1 MLRRCKM
8 GLLFYPFMNFLKK
21 LLASFEN
28 APGGF
33 SARKLTAFAF
43 AACALFLQWKHA
55 TPETVPTLVLI
66 DASAAL
72 LCLGIVTAAE
82 LIKLRGGKE

>member
-1 MLRRCKM
+1 MSWLE
-8 GLLFYPFMNFLKK
+8 K

-43 AACALFLQWKHA
+43 AACAIFLQWKHA

-66 DASAAL
+66 DASTAL

-82 LIKLRGGKE
+82 LIKLRGGKD

>member
-1 MLRRCKM
+1 MSW
-8 GLLFYPFMNFLKK
+8 LKK
-21 LLASFEN
+21 LIASFEN
-28 APGGF
+28 APGGW

-43 AACALFLQWKHA
+43 AACAIFLQWKHA

-66 DASAAL
+66 DASTAL

-82 LIKLRGGKE
+82 LIKLRGGKD

>member
-1 MLRRCKM
+1 MSWLE
-8 GLLFYPFMNFLKK
+8 K

-28 APGGF
+28 TPGGF

-43 AACALFLQWKHA
+43 AACAIFLQWKHA

-66 DASAAL
+66 DAGTAL

-82 LIKLRGGKE
+82 LIKLRGGKD

>member
-1 MLRRCKM
+1 MSWL
-8 GLLFYPFMNFLKK
+8 NK

-43 AACALFLQWKHA
+43 TACALYLQWKHS
-55 TPETVPTLVLI
+55 TPDNVPTLVLI

-72 LCLGIVTAAE
+72 LCLGIITMAE
-82 LIKLRGGKE
+82 LVKLRHGNKE

>member
-1 MLRRCKM
+1 
-8 GLLFYPFMNFLKK
+8 MNWLEKWI
-21 LLASFEN
+21 ASFEN

-55 TPETVPTLVLI
+55 TPENTPTLVLI
-66 DASAAL
+66 DASTAL

-82 LIKLRGGKE
+82 LVKLRSGKD

>member
-1 MLRRCKM
+1 MS
-8 GLLFYPFMNFLKK
+8 LLKDFF
-21 LLASFEN
+21 ASFKN

-66 DASAAL
+66 DASTAL

-82 LIKLRGGKE
+82 LIKLRGGKD

>member
-1 MLRRCKM
+1 M
-8 GLLFYPFMNFLKK
+8 GFFSK

-28 APGGF
+28 SPGGF

-43 AACALFLQWKHA
+43 AACAVYLQWKHA
-55 TPETVPTLVLI
+55 NAENVPTLVLI
-66 DASAAL
+66 DAATAL

-82 LIKLRGGKE
+82 LIRLRGGNDSKE

>member
-1 MLRRCKM
+1 M
-8 GLLFYPFMNFLKK
+8 GFISKI
-21 LLASFEN
+21 LASFEN
-28 APGGF
+28 APGGW

-43 AACALFLQWKHA
+43 AACAIFLQWKHA

-66 DASAAL
+66 DASTAL

-82 LIKLRGGKE
+82 LIKLRGGKD

>member
-1 MLRRCKM
+1 MSWLE
-8 GLLFYPFMNFLKK
+8 K
-21 LLASFEN
+21 LIASFEN

-43 AACALFLQWKHA
+43 AACAIFLQWKHA

-66 DASAAL
+66 DASTAL

-82 LIKLRGGKE
+82 LIKLRGGKD

>member
-1 MLRRCKM
+1 MSW
-8 GLLFYPFMNFLKK
+8 LKK

-43 AACALFLQWKHA
+43 ATCAVYLQWNHA
-55 TPETVPTLVLI
+55 NAENVPTLVLI
-66 DASAAL
+66 DAATAL

-82 LIKLRGGKE
+82 LIKLRGGSASKE

>member
-1 MLRRCKM
+1 MSW
-8 GLLFYPFMNFLKK
+8 LKK

-43 AACALFLQWKHA
+43 AACAIFLQWKHA

-66 DASAAL
+66 DASTAL

-82 LIKLRGGKE
+82 LIKLRGGKD

>member
-1 MLRRCKM
+1 MSW
-8 GLLFYPFMNFLKK
+8 LKK

-28 APGGF
+28 SPGGF

-43 AACALFLQWKHA
+43 AACAVYLQWNNA
-55 TPETVPTLVLI
+55 NADNVPTLVLI
-66 DASAAL
+66 DAATAL

-82 LIKLRGGKE
+82 LIKLRGGSNSKE

>member
-1 MLRRCKM
+1 MSW
-8 GLLFYPFMNFLKK
+8 LKK
-21 LLASFEN
+21 ILASFEN

-43 AACALFLQWKHA
+43 AACAIFLQWKHA

-66 DASAAL
+66 DASTAL

-82 LIKLRGGKE
+82 LIKLRGGKD